1 MRGLGIK
8 ASAKELIPEWLEQS
22 SFERGL
28 RDGDRNVSGFLFLF
42 LRRGGGRNY
51 GT

>member
-22 SFERGL
+22 PFERGL
-28 RDGDRNVSGFLFLF
+28 RDGDRNGSGFFLVYVF
-42 LRRGGGRNY
+42 GS
-51 GT
+51 